1 MARMMS
7 AREISDAGLA
17 SRKPPSGPRLLR
29 TTLLRRRCVKMVS
42 RNVSGIIC
50 ARASCS
56 VVTRLPG
63 AAASS
68 IAARSA

>member
-1 MARMMS
+1 MARMTS
-7 AREISDAGLA
+7 ARETSDAGRA
-17 SRKPPSGPRLLR
+17 SQKPPSEPRLLR
-29 TTLLRRRCVKMVS
+29 TMLPRRRCVNMVS
-42 RNVSGIIC
+42 RNVPGIFC

-56 VVTRLPG
+56 AVTWLSD